1 MNNHLIIILQPFE
14 VLHLSCCECHKG
26 FAVAFQQVVPHL
38 LHIHPPSREGLI
50 HPRSKQ
56 PFKMI
61 NTPNLGQYRPLCHPG
76 KPKLGTTSFA

>member
-14 VLHLSCCECHKG
+14 VINLPCCECHEG
-26 FAVAFQQVVPHL
+26 FTIVFQQVVPHR
-38 LHIHPPSREGLI
+38 IDVKAPSREGVI

-56 PFKMI
+56 PFKI
-61 NTPNLGQYRPLCHPG
+61 IKTPNLGQYRPLCHPG